1 MQENPMVDI
10 TLQEAGPD
18 DAAGNASEAPQAGG
32 ATLDEVLGTQTDELR
47 MEASQPE
54 QQKGGEKQA
63 GWIQKR
69 IQEGV
74 SKQIQSVLA
83 KERAKIAAA
92 YDEKL
97 RPLQEAM
104 LHRDADDLVSSG
116 KVASREIALEYLRL
130 KNGMPAMPGEPER
143 PNQPA
148 RNEKGQFTSNQA
160 NQPNQSIQSS
170 SPDDAEA
177 YGQMLIAQAKAIEAA
192 GGIDVLEVYNTDP
205 EIKRRVLSREWD
217 FADVYKHVA
226 GKSAHTLPSPAR
238 RPNGSGFAT
247 RSIGDLNSEQ
257 FKKVQ
262 DYLAQGGVIDMR
274 T

>member
-1 MQENPMVDI
+1 MQENPMVD
-10 TLQEAGPD
+10 TSLQEAGPD
-18 DAAGNASEAPQAGG
+18 DAAINASESTQAEG
-32 ATLDEVLGTQTDELR
+32 ATLDDVLGTQPDVSRPES
-47 MEASQPE
+47 SQPE
-54 QQKGGEKQA
+54 EQKGGEKQA

-69 IQEGV
+69 IQDGV
-74 SKQIQSVLA
+74 NKQIQSVLA
-83 KERAKIAAA
+83 QERAKIAAE
-92 YDEKL
+92 YDSKL

-104 LHRDADDLVSSG
+104 LSRDADDLVSSG

-130 KNGMPAMPGEPER
+130 KNGLPTQSAEPEKSF
-143 PNQPA
+143 QPV
-148 RNEKGQFTSNQA
+148 RNEKGQFTGAQSNQS
-160 NQPNQSIQSS
+160 NQSSQSS

-205 EIKRRVLSREWD
+205 EVKRRVLSREWD
-217 FADVYKHVA
+217 FADVYKHMA
-226 GKSAHTLPSPAR
+226 GKSAHTLPTPSR
-238 RPNGSGFAT
+238 RPNGSGFAA
-247 RSIGDLNSEQ
+247 RSIGDLSSEQ

>member
-1 MQENPMVDI
+1 MVDA

-18 DAAGNASEAPQAGG
+18 DTARTASPNPQADG
-32 ATLDEVLGTQTDELR
+32 ATLDEVLGIQPD
-47 MEASQPE
+47 ASKNSESAQPE
-54 QQKGGEKQA
+54 NSKVGEKQA

-74 SKQIQSVLA
+74 NKQIQAVLA
-83 KERAKIAAA
+83 QERAKIAAA
-92 YDEKL
+92 YDLKL

-104 LHRDADDLVSSG
+104 LNRDAEDLVSSG

-130 KNGMPAMPGEPER
+130 KNGLPAMPAEFEG

-148 RNEKGQFTSNQA
+148 RNEKGQFTANQSNQT
-160 NQPNQSIQSS
+160 NQATQSFSLG
-170 SPDDAEA
+170 DAEV

-192 GGIDVLEVYNTDP
+192 GGIDVLEIYNTDP
-205 EIKRRVLSREWD
+205 EMKRRVLSREWD

-226 GKSAHTLPSPAR
+226 GNSANELPTPSR
-238 RPNGSGFAT
+238 KPNGGGFAV
-247 RSIGDLNSEQ
+247 RSIGDLSSEQ
-257 FKKVQ
+257 FKKIQ

>member
-1 MQENPMVDI
+1 MQDNPMVD
-10 TLQEAGPD
+10 TSLQEVGPD
-18 DAAGNASEAPQAGG
+18 DAATNASNTLKAEG
-32 ATLDEVLGTQTDELR
+32 ATLDEVLGTQPEASGAAEL
-47 MEASQPE
+47 SQPE

-74 SKQIQSVLA
+74 QKQLQAVLA
-83 KERAKIAAA
+83 EERGKIAAE
-92 YDEKL
+92 YDLKL

-104 LHRDADDLVSSG
+104 LNRDADDLVGSG
-116 KVASREIALEYLRL
+116 KVTSREIALEYLRL
-130 KNGMPAMPGEPER
+130 KNGLPAMQGEPER

-148 RNEKGQFTSNQA
+148 RNEKGQFTVSQSNQTT
-160 NQPNQSIQSS
+160 QSS
-170 SPDDAEA
+170 PPDDAEA

-192 GGIDVLEVYNTDP
+192 GGIDVLEAYNTDP
-205 EIKRRVLSREWD
+205 EVKRRVLSREWD

-226 GKSAHTLPSPAR
+226 GKSANTLPTPAR
-238 RPNGSGFAT
+238 RPNGSGFAV